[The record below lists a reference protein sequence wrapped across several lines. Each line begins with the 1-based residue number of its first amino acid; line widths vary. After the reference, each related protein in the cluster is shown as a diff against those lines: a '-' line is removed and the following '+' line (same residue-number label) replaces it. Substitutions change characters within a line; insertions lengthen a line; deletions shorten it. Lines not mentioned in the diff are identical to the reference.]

1 MCSMTTK
8 LHRSALSMTWAYEK
22 GFDNL
27 WLVTNTLS
35 KAHGFL
41 VVLQN
46 LCSYGP
52 TTTQQRAHNRTP
64 AGFTNCFQY
73 THTHTQ
79 VQNSASLHLRQ
90 SLV

>member
-1 MCSMTTK
+1 V
-8 LHRSALSMTWAYEK
+8 TWAYEK

-52 TTTQQRAHNRTP
+52 TTTQQQVHNRTP
-64 AGFTNCFQY
+64 VGFTK
-73 THTHTQ
+73 
-79 VQNSASLHLRQ
+79 SL
-90 SLV
+90 

>member
-1 MCSMTTK
+1 
-8 LHRSALSMTWAYEK
+8 MTWAYEK

-41 VVLQN
+41 VVLQR

-52 TTTQQRAHNRTP
+52 TTTQQQVHNRTP
-64 AGFTNCFQY
+64 
-73 THTHTQ
+73 
-79 VQNSASLHLRQ
+79 
-90 SLV
+90 